1 MKKILFFSIAM
12 LITGVA
18 HARMPVLAASC
29 PDNLNVDTNEKGVVY
44 INGKKAKVKKFNENY
59 FEAKGAGATISI
71 SWEGGSA
78 PIVSYTGKHGAN
90 GICNITATE

>member
-1 MKKILFFSIAM
+1 MKKILCFSIAM
-12 LITGVA
+12 LITCVA

-71 SWEGGSA
+71 SRFR
-78 PIVSYTGKHGAN
+78 SYSQLHWQAWSQWDLQHYGN
-90 GICNITATE
+90 